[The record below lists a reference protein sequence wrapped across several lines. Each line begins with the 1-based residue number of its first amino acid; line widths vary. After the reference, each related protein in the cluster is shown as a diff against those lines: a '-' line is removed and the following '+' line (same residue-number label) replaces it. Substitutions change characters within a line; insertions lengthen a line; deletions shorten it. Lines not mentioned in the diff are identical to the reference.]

1 MVNINTNISFWDR
14 LWNARAMILD
24 GLGSTLI
31 VSFGAI
37 IFGTILG
44 VIIGL
49 IITYG
54 NKFIKLPFKA
64 LVDIVRGLP
73 LLVTIFI
80 IYYYLDFILKS
91 IGITMSPMLIGII
104 ALMIFCGAQVSE
116 LVRGALQNIPK
127 QQIDAGRALGMRFP
141 QILKDILLPQ
151 ALVEILPP
159 WVNSATE
166 IVKGSTLLSLVS
178 IAELMLV
185 GKQLVA
191 RHPRA
196 LAYYSIIGLIYFTIN
211 TIIEFGGRTLE
222 KKISFVKK

>member
-1 MVNINTNISFWDR
+1 MININTNISFWER
-14 LWNARAMILD
+14 IWNSRSMIID
-24 GLGSTLI
+24 GLSSTIL
-31 VSFGAI
+31 VSLGAI
-37 IFGTILG
+37 VLGTILG

-54 NKFIKLPFKA
+54 NKYVKMPFKA
-64 LVDIVRGLP
+64 FVDIVRGLP

-80 IYYYLDFILKS
+80 IYYYLDYILKS
-91 IGITMSPMLIGII
+91 IGIVMSPMIIGII
-104 ALMIFCGAQVSE
+104 ALMIFCSAQVSE

-191 RHPRA
+191 KHPRA
-196 LAYYSIIGLIYFTIN
+196 LAYYSLIGLIYFTIN
-211 TIIEFGGRTLE
+211 TAIELGGKALE

>member
-1 MVNINTNISFWDR
+1 MININTNISFWER
-14 LWNARAMILD
+14 IWNSRSMIID
-24 GLGSTLI
+24 GLSSTIL
-31 VSFGAI
+31 VSLGAI
-37 IFGTILG
+37 VLGTILG

-54 NKFIKLPFKA
+54 NKYVKMPFKA
-64 LVDIVRGLP
+64 FVDIVRGLP

-80 IYYYLDFILKS
+80 IYYYLDYILKS
-91 IGITMSPMLIGII
+91 IGIVMSPMIIGII
-104 ALMIFCGAQVSE
+104 ALMIFCSAQVSE
-116 LVRGALQNIPK
+116 LVRRALQNIPK

-191 RHPRA
+191 KHPRA
-196 LAYYSIIGLIYFTIN
+196 LAYYSLIGLIYFTIN
-211 TIIEFGGRTLE
+211 TAIELGGKALE

>member
-1 MVNINTNISFWDR
+1 MLNINTNTSFWDR
-14 LWNARAMILD
+14 LWNARTMIFD
-24 GLGSTLI
+24 GLSSTLI

-37 IFGTILG
+37 ILGTILG

-54 NKFIKLPFKA
+54 NKYIKLPFKA

-104 ALMIFCGAQVSE
+104 ALMIFCSAQVSE

-178 IAELMLV
+178 ISELMLV

-191 RHPRA
+191 KDPRA

-222 KKISFVKK
+222 NKVSFVKK

>member
-1 MVNINTNISFWDR
+1 LININTNISFWER
-14 LWNARAMILD
+14 IWNSRSMIID
-24 GLGSTLI
+24 GLSSTIL
-31 VSFGAI
+31 VSLGAI
-37 IFGTILG
+37 VLGTILG

-54 NKFIKLPFKA
+54 NKYVKMPFKA
-64 LVDIVRGLP
+64 FVDIVRGLP

-80 IYYYLDFILKS
+80 IYYYLDYILKS
-91 IGITMSPMLIGII
+91 IGIVMSPMIIGII
-104 ALMIFCGAQVSE
+104 ALMIFCSAQVSE

-191 RHPRA
+191 KHPRA
-196 LAYYSIIGLIYFTIN
+196 LAYYSLIGLIYFTIN
-211 TIIEFGGRTLE
+211 TAIELGGKALE

>member
-1 MVNINTNISFWDR
+1 LININTNISFWER
-14 LWNARAMILD
+14 IWNSRTMIID
-24 GLGSTLI
+24 GLSSTIL
-31 VSFGAI
+31 VSLGAI
-37 IFGTILG
+37 VLGTILG

-54 NKFIKLPFKA
+54 NKYVKMPFKA
-64 LVDIVRGLP
+64 FVDIVRGLP

-80 IYYYLDFILKS
+80 IYYYLDYILKS
-91 IGITMSPMLIGII
+91 IGIVMSPMIIGII
-104 ALMIFCGAQVSE
+104 ALMIFCSAQVSE

-191 RHPRA
+191 KHPRA
-196 LAYYSIIGLIYFTIN
+196 LAYYSLIGLIYFTIN
-211 TIIEFGGRTLE
+211 TAIELGGKALE